1 MIRPGGSM
9 RRTVGLTL
17 LVAFALTLTARADG
31 KKWFSHIEALAG
43 DAMAGRQTGSPE
55 HKRAADYVARN
66 FTSAGLA
73 PAGVGGSFIQPV
85 KFKTRRFVEAGSS
98 LAVVRDGK
106 SDPLSFAD
114 DANISMRVDPAP
126 SVDAPLVFAGY
137 GLSVPEQNINDLN
150 GLALKGAIV
159 VYINATPRSLPGP
172 LQAHFGSA
180 AERWK
185 MYKAAGA
192 IGTVSIA
199 NPKSMDIPWA
209 RSTLSRT
216 QPQMSLADAAL
227 DETGGQQLSVT
238 MNPARADKLFEGSGH
253 TFGELIALVDAGK
266 PVPGFALAS
275 RLEAA
280 VRAERGEVE
289 S

>member
-73 PAGVGGSFIQPV
+73 PAGVGDSFIQPV

-126 SVDAPLVFAGY
+126 SVDAPMVFAGY
-137 GLSVPEQNINDLN
+137 GLSVPEQNLNDLQ
-150 GLALKGAIV
+150 GLNLSGAIV

-192 IGTVSIA
+192 IGTISIG
-199 NPKSMDIPWA
+199 NPKTTDIPWE
-209 RSTLSRT
+209 RSTLARL
-216 QPQMSLADAAL
+216 QPSMSLADVSLDDAA
-227 DETGGQQLSVT
+227 GQKLAVT
-238 MNPARADKLFEGSGH
+238 MNPAHADKLLAGSGH
-253 TFGELIALVDAGK
+253 PFSEL
-266 PVPGFALAS
+266 
-275 RLEAA
+275 
-280 VRAERGEVE
+280 
-289 S
+289 